1 MIIYRASLETSHFS
15 FEAYG
20 ATRSEAY
27 NAMRAGME
35 KHARQVGIAP
45 DSFTSDFWQSVEVY
59 PVLLGAAYRDRGEL

>member
-1 MIIYRASLETSHFS
+1 MILYRASLETSHFS

-35 KHARQVGIAP
+35 KHALHTVTGG
-45 DSFTSDFWQSVEVY
+45 SY
-59 PVLLGAAYRDRGEL
+59 DRKRRG